1 MIELTST
8 EKEEKSNSIPDFN
21 KLSIAPAFK
30 EESKIP
36 KPVQQKRTH
45 IIFKWP
51 GIIKTTT

>member
-8 EKEEKSNSIPDFN
+8 EKEDKSNSIPDFN

-30 EESKIP
+30 EELKIP